1 MPAGAAPGQSDHRA
15 CRHPPRDGL
24 PGLCRASSAL
34 PLVFVLLILPSHTG
48 HLASPCTLA
57 RANAH
62 PASVHSPCSG
72 AAAAECLCCCVQPV
86 MLQPTGLPVAP
97 TSTVSSSH
105 ARRVKAR
112 HVHITYTAPQHP
124 EHLLR
129 DLQLQRVVALCPQP
143 ERGIHFLA
151 WSVDSDVHSQ
161 GGGKVRLWAQCT
173 PERQHRLSTWSTLFP
188 GAVIQPLRTQDWIS
202 TLLHRA
208 QLPGLSCSPA
218 TVRGINQHCCLDM
231 SAHVVQHLACSA
243 ATSWVA
249 RRLHSA
255 VHGAP
260 TTCSV
265 YNPDPLLSAAAT
277 ALGKRKAPA
286 SACLPLADRVRLGE
300 HAQHALGDRWL
311 ALRRP
316 APIANGLLPPNMP
329 PGGRNLSTTTAPCKT
344 APSVAKQLLA
354 HLNRVGPSHGR
365 VLQLSVQNL
374 SDLHL
379 SALDLR
385 TGDYVADR
393 MYVFVLQSSIQ
404 THVVR
409 CKRPCLSNGQGL
421 VFAPLRPAKPLG
433 TGPEP
438 HHRDQDKHPS
448 PRSGAAK
455 LQHCPPVPGD
465 RHITAP
471 DCQPQLTHPGPVLG
485 ADLQHLR
492 TLCKPAVKRASST
505 STLSRHHKMCAL
517 PMPQPQVAVG
527 TGYDVTAF
535 YRCTAPRRPTSS
547 TGE

>member
-1 MPAGAAPGQSDHRA
+1 
-15 CRHPPRDGL
+15 
-24 PGLCRASSAL
+24 
-34 PLVFVLLILPSHTG
+34 
-48 HLASPCTLA
+48 
-57 RANAH
+57 
-62 PASVHSPCSG
+62 VHSPCSG
-72 AAAAECLCCCVQPV
+72 APAAECLCCGVQPV
-86 MLQPTGLPVAP
+86 MHQPTGLPVGAPEHADGHHHRALSPP
-97 TSTVSSSH
+97 TSTVSSH

-112 HVHITYTAPQHP
+112 HVHITYTAPEHP
-124 EHLLR
+124 EDLLR
-129 DLQLQRVVALCPQP
+129 DLQLQGVVALCPQP
-143 ERGIHFLA
+143 KRAIHFLA

-161 GGGKVRLWAQCT
+161 VGGTVRLWAQCT
-173 PERQHRLSTWSTLFP
+173 PDRQHRLSTWSTLFP

-208 QLPGLSCSPA
+208 RLPGLSCSPA

-231 SAHVVQHLACSA
+231 SAHVVLHLSCSA
-243 ATSWVA
+243 ATSLVA

-260 TTCSV
+260 TTCKV
-265 YNPDPLLSAAAT
+265 YNPDPILSAAAT

-286 SACLPLADRVRLGE
+286 AATACLPLADRVRLGE

-311 ALRRP
+311 ALQRP
-316 APIANGLLPPNMP
+316 PPIANGLLPPNMP
-329 PGGRNLSTTTAPCKT
+329 AGGRNLSNTTAPCKT

-354 HLNRVGPSHGR
+354 HLHRLQPSHGR

-385 TGDYVADR
+385 TGDYVPDR
-393 MYVFVLQSSIQ
+393 IYVFVLQRSIQ

-409 CKRPCLSNGQGL
+409 CKRTCLSNGQGL

-471 DCQPQLTHPGPVLG
+471 DCQPPLTHPGPVLG

-492 TLCKPAVKRASST
+492 TLYKPAVKRAS

-517 PMPQPQVAVG
+517 PMPPPQVAVG
-527 TGYDVTAF
+527 KGYDVTAF
-535 YRCTAPRRPTSS
+535 YRCTAPRLPTSS
-547 TGE
+547 TRE